1 MSGAQISDI
10 PTLARWTEVGVD
22 ENDNAL
28 NGHIN
33 TLQRD
38 IAEMTYVEATLAPW
52 GDEKPTKEYT
62 AVNSCCRSMA
72 LLLSDLQD
80 IRKEVMAAR

>member
-1 MSGAQISDI
+1 MSSTQISDI
-10 PTLARWTEVGVD
+10 PTLARWTEAGVD
-22 ENDNAL
+22 ENDNDL

-52 GDEKPTKEYT
+52 GDEKPTKEYM

-72 LLLSDLQD
+72 LLLSDLKD